1 MRILITGSR
10 KGIGRF
16 LAETFLQRGHV
27 VFGCSRGESDLHHEF
42 YQHCEC
48 DVADEASVIR
58 LIRSIGKSHGG
69 IDILIN
75 NAGVASMN
83 HILSTPASTV
93 KNLMDTNFTGT
104 VLFCREVA
112 KLMMR
117 KNTNGKIINFS
128 TVASPLNLEGEAI
141 YASSKA
147 AVQKFSQVAAKEFAP
162 FGITVNCI
170 GPTPIQTDL
179 IKAVPKD
186 KIDIL
191 LNSQAIKR
199 LGLKEDVLNVID
211 FFLSDKSDFITGQTL
226 YLGGIHD

>member
-1 MRILITGSR
+1 VRILITGSR

-16 LAETFLQRGHV
+16 LAETFLERGYQ
-27 VFGCSRGESDLHHEF
+27 VFGCSRGDTDLEHEF
-42 YQHCEC
+42 YQHYKC
-48 DVADEASVIR
+48 DVTNETAVIQ

-69 IDILIN
+69 IDMLIN
-75 NAGVASMN
+75 NAGIASMN
-83 HILSTPASTV
+83 HILSTPGSTIT
-93 KNLMDTNFTGT
+93 KLMDTNFTGT

-117 KNTNGKIINFS
+117 KKTDGKIINFS

-147 AVQKFSQVAAKEFAP
+147 AVQKFTQVAAKEFAP

-170 GPTPIQTDL
+170 GPTPIKTDL

-211 FFLSDKSDFITGQTL
+211 FFLSNKSDFITGQTI
-226 YLGGIHD
+226 YLGGVHD

>member
-42 YQHCEC
+42 YQHYQC
-48 DVADEASVIR
+48 DVADEGSVIR

-75 NAGVASMN
+75 NAGIASMN
-83 HILSTPASTV
+83 HILSTPATTV

-117 KNTNGKIINFS
+117 KKTNGKIVNFS

-170 GPTPIQTDL
+170 GPTPIKTDL

-211 FFLSDKSDFITGQTL
+211 FFLSDKSDFITGQTI

>member
-1 MRILITGSR
+1 MRVLITGSR

-16 LAETFLQRGHV
+16 LAETFLQRGYV
-27 VFGCSRGESDLHHEF
+27 VFGCSRGESDLEHEF
-42 YQHCEC
+42 YHHYQC
-48 DVADEASVIR
+48 DVADETSVIK
-58 LIRSIGKSHGG
+58 LIRSVGKSHGG
-69 IDILIN
+69 IDVLIN
-75 NAGVASMN
+75 NAGIASMN
-83 HILSTPASTV
+83 HILSTPASTA
-93 KNLMDTNFTGT
+93 KKLMDTNFTGT

-117 KNTNGKIINFS
+117 KKNNGKMINFS

-170 GPTPIQTDL
+170 GPTPIETDL
-179 IKAVPKD
+179 IKAVPKN
-186 KIDIL
+186 KIDLL

-199 LGLKEDVLNVID
+199 LGTKDDVLNVID
-211 FFLSDKSDFITGQTL
+211 FFLSDKSDFITGQTV
-226 YLGGIHD
+226 YLGGVHD

>member
-10 KGIGRF
+10 KGIGRY
-16 LAETFLQRGHV
+16 LAETFLERGYKV
-27 VFGCSRGESDLHHEF
+27 LGCSRGYSDLDHEF
-42 YQHCEC
+42 YQHYKC
-48 DVADEASVIR
+48 DVSNETEVIKM
-58 LIRSIGKSHGG
+58 IRIIGKNHGG

-75 NAGVASMN
+75 NAGIASMN
-83 HILSTPASTV
+83 HILSTPGTTI
-93 KNLMDTNFTGT
+93 KKLMDTNFTGT
-104 VLFCREVA
+104 VLFCREVS

-117 KNTNGKIINFS
+117 KKTKGRIINFS

-147 AVQKFSQVAAKEFAP
+147 AVQKFTQIAAKEFAP
-162 FGITVNCI
+162 FNITVNCI
-170 GPTPIQTDL
+170 GPTPIKTDL

-186 KIDIL
+186 KIDLL

-211 FFLSDKSDFITGQTL
+211 FFISNKSNFITGQTI

>member
-16 LAETFLQRGHV
+16 LSETFLERGYQ
-27 VFGCSRGESDLHHEF
+27 VFGCSRGDTDLEHEF
-42 YQHCEC
+42 YQHFKC
-48 DVADEASVIR
+48 DVTNETAVIK

-75 NAGVASMN
+75 NAGIASMN

-93 KNLMDTNFTGT
+93 KHLMDTNFTGT

-112 KLMMR
+112 KLMVR
-117 KNTNGKIINFS
+117 KKNNGKIVNFS
-128 TVASPLNLEGEAI
+128 TVASPLNLDGEAI

-170 GPTPIQTDL
+170 GPTPIKTDL

-186 KIDIL
+186 KIDVL

-199 LGLKEDVLNVID
+199 LGLKADVLNVID
-211 FFLSDKSDFITGQTL
+211 FFLSDKSDFITGQTI